1 MLRDSAEAQRRKTAC
16 VTLTEFDQA
25 SELFERALKVDPDSL
40 AARVNLGALK
50 PTDRRFWVGLSQ
62 FWPRWRSTLR
72 IVKPATVIV
81 T

>member
-1 MLRDSAEAQRRKTAC
+1 VLRDSAEAQRRKTAC

-50 PTDRRFWVGLSQ
+50 PTDRRFWVYLNSGPDGVRRSGSSNQPPLS
-62 FWPRWRSTLR
+62 
-72 IVKPATVIV
+72 
-81 T
+81 